1 MSAQIPEPV
10 IQGGRDPDSP
20 PSGRGR
26 HPDRRRDGLRS
37 RRASRRK
44 ARCHPARCR
53 RANPG
58 RPGRGRVSRC
68 HPSRARRQAS
78 RDRIRASRDRPVS
91 RVACKARQEVSSARR
106 PASHQQASRR
116 R

>member
-26 HPDRRRDGLRS
+26 HPAHRRADRRRDGLRS

-53 RANPG
+53 RVNPG
-58 RPGRGRVSRC
+58 RPGRGQVSRC
-68 HPSRARRQAS
+68 HPSRARRRAS
-78 RDRIRASRDRPVS
+78 RDRTKARRDRPVS
-91 RVACKARQEVSSARR
+91 RVACRARQEVSPDRR
-106 PASHQQASRR
+106 PAS
-116 R
+116 